1 MKILLDTNVFLDVL
15 LERKDWVNS
24 GQAILDWCEAN
35 TGSAWVS
42 WHTLSNLYYVGTK
55 MVGAEA
61 AGEFIDTILEDFQV
75 CPVSTETAHIS
86 RKLHFGDYEDAM
98 QAACALSAGVDW
110 IITRNIKDFATSPVR
125 AISPDEFVLKR
136 NC

>member
-15 LERKDWVNS
+15 LERETWVNS
-24 GQAILDWCEAN
+24 SQALLDWCEAN
-35 TGSAWVS
+35 SGSAWVS

-55 MVGAEA
+55 IVGAIS

-75 CPVSTETAHIS
+75 CPVSTETAHVS

-110 IITRNIKDFATSPVR
+110 IITRNIKDFAASPIR
-125 AISPDEFVLKR
+125 AIRPDEFVLKR

>member
-1 MKILLDTNVFLDVL
+1 MRILLDTNVFLDVL

-24 GQAILDWCEAN
+24 SQAILDWCEAN

-55 MVGAEA
+55 IVGSVA
-61 AGEFIDTILEDFQV
+61 AGEFIDTILKEFQV

-86 RKLHFGDYEDAM
+86 RKLQFSDYEDAM

-110 IITRNIKDFATSPVR
+110 IITRNIKDFASSPIR
-125 AISPDEFVLKR
+125 AISPDEFVLKQ
-136 NC
+136 C